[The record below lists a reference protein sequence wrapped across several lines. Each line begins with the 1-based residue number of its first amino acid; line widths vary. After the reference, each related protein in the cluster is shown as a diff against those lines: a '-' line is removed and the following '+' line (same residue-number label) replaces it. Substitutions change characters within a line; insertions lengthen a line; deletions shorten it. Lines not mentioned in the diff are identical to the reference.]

1 MTKSFFLQSALPP
14 TFPSLLGALGD
25 PTPGKI
31 PVRILVISTP
41 FGVNQT
47 IHTLHALR
55 FADVG
60 LWSRLLPAPNPGEV
74 MSILMR
80 YITV

>member
-1 MTKSFFLQSALPP
+1 MNKSFFLQTAPTP

-25 PTPGKI
+25 PMPGKI

-55 FADVG
+55 FADVS
-60 LWSRLLPAPNPGEV
+60 LWSPLLPAPNPGEV
-74 MSILMR
+74 MSILTR
-80 YITV
+80 YLTL